1 MIWDQE
7 GVVYFELE
15 DKFNI
20 NLNVSSSGLKLL
32 IGDKVFNETTSVE
45 LINNKIFINDNETG
59 INVSFSD
66 NESFIEIQDIY
77 GNSNQLRSLQKD
89 NINIEETE
97 IFIVNSQD
105 SLVSSDETNNEIT
118 EITIFDE
125 QSYVS
130 NSTEFIEEN
139 FLLNIDSNEEHHEVS
154 DNFGIDDDLFI
165 DDEDLNELI
174 SSDNNLISNNSVQ
187 MVNLAG
193 QEFSLNLTG
202 DDTISVEEL
211 SDSTEVVFNIEDYD
225 RNFEEIMDEVLF
237 ATGLDSFFWD
247 DEIDLV
253 SET

>member
-1 MIWDQE
+1 MGSG

-45 LINNKIFINDNETG
+45 LINNKVFINDNETG

-66 NESFIEIQDIY
+66 NDSFIEVQDIY

-89 NINIEETE
+89 IINIDETE
-97 IFIVNSQD
+97 IVIVNSQD
-105 SLVSSDETNNEIT
+105 SLVSSEETNNEIT

-139 FLLNIDSNEEHHEVS
+139 FPIK
-154 DNFGIDDDLFI
+154 
-165 DDEDLNELI
+165 
-174 SSDNNLISNNSVQ
+174 
-187 MVNLAG
+187 
-193 QEFSLNLTG
+193 
-202 DDTISVEEL
+202 
-211 SDSTEVVFNIEDYD
+211 Y
-225 RNFEEIMDEVLF
+225 
-237 ATGLDSFFWD
+237 
-247 DEIDLV
+247 
-253 SET
+253 